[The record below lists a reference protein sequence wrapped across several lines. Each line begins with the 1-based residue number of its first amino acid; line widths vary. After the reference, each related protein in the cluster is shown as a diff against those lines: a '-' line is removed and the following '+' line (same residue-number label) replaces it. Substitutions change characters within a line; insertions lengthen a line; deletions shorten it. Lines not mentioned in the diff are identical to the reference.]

1 MIRPEAAIFYV
12 ASVKDQH
19 YFRGG
24 ELLETG
30 LAFDQ
35 YNLKLTP
42 YGTLPYFLVPETLG
56 ETAGGN
62 YYLSEATRAL
72 RWQALSNLFLPPH
85 HWHGRHDLKF
95 GVDFDRLVY
104 DAQFARQPIS
114 YWPVATT
121 SGPCP
126 TNSNGVPTLPSPCSR
141 YSTFSGGSPSSTY
154 NFESSAYA
162 EDRWLITDRLLV
174 EPGVRFDWD
183 EIIRTPLVSPRLA
196 GTYVLDNSGNT
207 KFSAGIGLIYDPTL
221 LFLIAVPSPVNALT
235 IFSTRLAPLPGP
247 FRLYF
252 PSTETP
258 SKPPV
263 S

>member
-1 MIRPEAAIFYV
+1 MIRPEAAISRLDPLSYE
-12 ASVKDQH
+12 SLRQ
-19 YFRGG
+19 
-24 ELLETG
+24 
-30 LAFDQ
+30 Q
-35 YNLKLTP
+35 I
-42 YGTLPYFLVPETLG
+42 LG

-126 TNSNGVPTLPSPCSR
+126 TNSNGVPTLPSPCSC

-174 EPGVRFDWD
+174 GTR
-183 EIIRTPLVSPRLA
+183 RPLRLGRNHPHPSRLTAPRGNLRPRQLGQYQVFRGNWLDLRSHASVSHR
-196 GTYVLDNSGNT
+196 
-207 KFSAGIGLIYDPTL
+207 
-221 LFLIAVPSPVNALT
+221 PSLRR
-235 IFSTRLAPLPGP
+235 STH
-247 FRLYF
+247 
-252 PSTETP
+252 
-258 SKPPV
+258 
-263 S
+263 